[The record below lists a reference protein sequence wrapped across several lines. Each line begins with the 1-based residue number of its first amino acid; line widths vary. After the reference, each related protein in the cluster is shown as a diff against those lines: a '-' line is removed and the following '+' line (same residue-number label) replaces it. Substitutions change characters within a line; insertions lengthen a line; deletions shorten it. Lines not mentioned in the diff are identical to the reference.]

1 MAKITPK
8 RRVIID
14 SPEGLKDWVDLWLE
28 RVKPYAKWVV
38 LAVVVIAIG
47 LGAWAISAR
56 MQASRDEKAAAA
68 LTQVTPKVD
77 LNIPAVAAVTD
88 LEKFIKEYPGTPA
101 AREAQLMR
109 ANLLYQL
116 QQYSEA
122 AKAYESLL
130 DRRDPAWN
138 TLLTESLSYC
148 YEGMG
153 KYQKAAEVLK
163 PLVEQTVGP
172 MQSEVLNR
180 LAMLYEQAKDPG
192 QAAGYWRKL
201 LEKPPDPAMVSYLQE
216 KLAAAEAAAKK

>member
-14 SPEGLKDWVDLWLE
+14 SPEGMRDWAHSWLD
-28 RVKPYAKWVV
+28 RVKPFAKWLV
-38 LAVVVIAIG
+38 LAVVVIAVG
-47 LGAWAISAR
+47 LGVWGINAR
-56 MQASRDEKAAAA
+56 MKASREEKAALA
-68 LTQVTPKVD
+68 LTQVTPKID
-77 LNIPAVAAVTD
+77 LNLPAVAAATD

-109 ANLLYQL
+109 ANLLYGL

-130 DRRDPAWN
+130 DGRDPAWDS
-138 TLLTESLSYC
+138 LITESLSYC

-153 KYQKAAEVLK
+153 NYKKAAEVLK
-163 PLVEQTVGP
+163 PLVEQTFGP
-172 MQSEVLNR
+172 MRTEVIHR
-180 LAMLYEQAKDPG
+180 LAMLYEQAKDPRE
-192 QAAGYWRKL
+192 AAVYWRKL
-201 LEKPPDPAMVSYLQE
+201 LEKPPDAAMVAYLQE